1 MFLTDKSAKYDM
13 AKTKPQIVSMLNY
26 AKTVVMLYNNSK
38 NHYTKFRQELS
49 SENQLFPISIFLFQS
64 LALHFEPEFMIF
76 STAFRS
82 HVKYLKLHLN
92 KFLYICVISCLRDWN
107 KILICFVSVNQK
119 MMNQWQK

>member
-64 LALHFEPEFMIF
+64 LALHF
-76 STAFRS
+76 A
-82 HVKYLKLHLN
+82 
-92 KFLYICVISCLRDWN
+92 LRADVPR
-107 KILICFVSVNQK
+107 F
-119 MMNQWQK
+119 